1 MALPLVFVI
10 PAAASGIAGA
20 GKIVKSI
27 VDNHEAGRIT
37 DDANSRVEEA
47 KNQLER
53 SGIFAPMLFRSLEKK
68 NCLSLA
74 AVLHVSLT
82 VSKR

>member
-27 VDNHEAGRIT
+27 IDNHEAGRIT
-37 DDANSRVEEA
+37 DDAN
-47 KNQLER
+47 
-53 SGIFAPMLFRSLEKK
+53 
-68 NCLSLA
+68 
-74 AVLHVSLT
+74 
-82 VSKR
+82 